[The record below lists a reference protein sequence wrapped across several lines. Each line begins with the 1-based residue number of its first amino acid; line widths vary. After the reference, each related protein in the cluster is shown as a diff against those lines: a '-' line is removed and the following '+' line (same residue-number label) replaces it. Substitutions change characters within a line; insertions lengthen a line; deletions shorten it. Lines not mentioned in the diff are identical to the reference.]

1 MSQLSGSYLGFLNI
15 DDQRYWDGRQLSPFK
30 IIFKEETLESDH
42 SRRMDLRKLRDGKIS
57 EAQIE
62 K

>member
-1 MSQLSGSYLGFLNI
+1 MTGSYLGFLNI
-15 DDQRYWDGRQLSPFK
+15 DDQRYWDGRQLNPFK
-30 IIFKEETLESDH
+30 IEFAEETLESDH
-42 SRRMDLRKLRDGKIS
+42 SRRTDLKKLKDGKIS